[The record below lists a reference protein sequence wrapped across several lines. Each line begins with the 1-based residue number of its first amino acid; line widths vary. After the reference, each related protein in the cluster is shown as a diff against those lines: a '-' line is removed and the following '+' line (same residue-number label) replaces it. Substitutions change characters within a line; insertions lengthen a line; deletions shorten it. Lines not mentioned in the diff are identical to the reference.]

1 MFSPEDL
8 LRIFGNSRQDD
19 SIQDSSQSSLTS
31 VPKRRKPNKVSNS
44 FTPVGVGRM
53 TQEQR
58 DARVRATQNLDVAES
73 TRDNRERSW
82 NRFRTFCKESEGF
95 DVRMDV
101 FPVCIINMSAV
112 QQNNMI
118 LRFFDWL
125 IWDHIRG
132 TAYKALAAERKLKN
146 VPGTPATANNYVSL
160 LFGYCRAEFAF
171 EFTYNR
177 YDLAA
182 LVAGTRRKLLQDY
195 GPREL
200 NRKEPMHPKFISAY
214 IDHLEKRIYTKT
226 INLEEA
232 TVRAAMCTLA
242 FTAMF
247 RKSEFSQAS
256 TAVHDP
262 RVKAARHHVTW
273 HNQDGTPVLPQNLGP
288 LKTGS
293 YALIRSCPTKN
304 DQYGENFLPIIIPF
318 NRDAKYSAGFSLW
331 RMELQDPCWSKEDRQ
346 VPLFRIKNNRGKRT
360 WVKGALVD
368 QMVIDIC
375 KVVGTVAKRYGSHSF
390 RHGGAAVLHAMG
402 ASDET
407 IRTMGRWKSDAWKT
421 YARVNFNEVKLQA
434 EKMMYSNPQFLT
446 IFSQGK

>member
-132 TAYKALAAERKLKN
+132 TQL
-146 VPGTPATANNYVSL
+146 
-160 LFGYCRAEFAF
+160 
-171 EFTYNR
+171 
-177 YDLAA
+177 
-182 LVAGTRRKLLQDY
+182 TRR
-195 GPREL
+195 
-200 NRKEPMHPKFISAY
+200 
-214 IDHLEKRIYTKT
+214 
-226 INLEEA
+226 
-232 TVRAAMCTLA
+232 
-242 FTAMF
+242 
-247 RKSEFSQAS
+247 
-256 TAVHDP
+256 
-262 RVKAARHHVTW
+262 
-273 HNQDGTPVLPQNLGP
+273 
-288 LKTGS
+288 
-293 YALIRSCPTKN
+293 
-304 DQYGENFLPIIIPF
+304 
-318 NRDAKYSAGFSLW
+318 
-331 RMELQDPCWSKEDRQ
+331 
-346 VPLFRIKNNRGKRT
+346 
-360 WVKGALVD
+360 
-368 QMVIDIC
+368 
-375 KVVGTVAKRYGSHSF
+375 
-390 RHGGAAVLHAMG
+390 
-402 ASDET
+402 
-407 IRTMGRWKSDAWKT
+407 
-421 YARVNFNEVKLQA
+421 
-434 EKMMYSNPQFLT
+434 
-446 IFSQGK
+446 